1 MVYENPS
8 LLKQKQSIPKDVIIT
23 PSVYVIGKPKTGK
36 SELSKLLSK
45 KLGLVRISFRRII
58 E

>member
-36 SELSKLLSK
+36 S
-45 KLGLVRISFRRII
+45 
-58 E
+58 